1 MNPFR
6 VPLYDL
12 PEDVKKEVRQLKAD
26 TRKMQ
31 DLTLLEN
38 APDGVIRVPKENS
51 MLHFACSLCSMV
63 FSSLEEQKKHYKSEM
78 HLNKLKE
85 QSAADSDDDSSDE
98 EDDGLDVTEDGCLV
112 SLSLES
118 SRITVVKRLVES
130 GFNDRELAVSQ
141 LPDHLDG
148 HFCVLLY
155 RSGFFICGIYDR
167 GVLQISR
174 QEKRYT
180 TRRKQGG
187 AQHKKDNGT
196 GKAISM
202 GARLRRHNELLIQEF
217 VRSTLRSLHDQIAAC
232 SAVFLGTTKMHL
244 WRSGVGVTRRPIF
257 FDEGCLDRNDRRV
270 RKIPFFF
277 KKPNL
282 TEMNRIYSQLVS
294 VSVGDLQ
301 QAAVVLPVTT
311 ENVVKETPMEEA
323 KKEEVEVAPVAAA
336 EEECTGR
343 DAA

>member
-1 MNPFR
+1 M
-6 VPLYDL
+6 
-12 PEDVKKEVRQLKAD
+12 KKEVRQLKAD

-51 MLHFACSLCSMV
+51 LLHFACSLCSMV

-155 RSGFFICGIYDR
+155 RSGFSSAASTTAASCRSVVRRSATPR
-167 GVLQISR
+167 GGSR
-174 QEKRYT
+174 AAPS
-180 TRRKQGG
+180 TRR
-187 AQHKKDNGT
+187 T
-196 GKAISM
+196 T
-202 GARLRRHNELLIQEF
+202 ARERPSPWER
-217 VRSTLRSLHDQIAAC
+217 VSAA
-232 SAVFLGTTKMHL
+232 TT
-244 WRSGVGVTRRPIF
+244 S
-257 FDEGCLDRNDRRV
+257 C
-270 RKIPFFF
+270 
-277 KKPNL
+277 
-282 TEMNRIYSQLVS
+282 
-294 VSVGDLQ
+294 
-301 QAAVVLPVTT
+301 
-311 ENVVKETPMEEA
+311 
-323 KKEEVEVAPVAAA
+323 
-336 EEECTGR
+336 
-343 DAA
+343 

>member
-1 MNPFR
+1 M
-6 VPLYDL
+6 
-12 PEDVKKEVRQLKAD
+12 
-26 TRKMQ
+26 
-31 DLTLLEN
+31 
-38 APDGVIRVPKENS
+38 
-51 MLHFACSLCSMV
+51 
-63 FSSLEEQKKHYKSEM
+63 
-78 HLNKLKE
+78 
-85 QSAADSDDDSSDE
+85 
-98 EDDGLDVTEDGCLV
+98 DVTEDGCLV

-118 SRITVVKRLVES
+118 SWITVVKRLVES

-217 VRSTLRSLHDQIAAC
+217 VRSTLRSLHDQIAALKPPARRC
-232 SAVFLGTTKMHL
+232 SSA
-244 WRSGVGVTRRPIF
+244 RRRCTC
-257 FDEGCLDRNDRRV
+257 G
-270 RKIPFFF
+270 
-277 KKPNL
+277 
-282 TEMNRIYSQLVS
+282 
-294 VSVGDLQ
+294 
-301 QAAVVLPVTT
+301 
-311 ENVVKETPMEEA
+311 
-323 KKEEVEVAPVAAA
+323 AAA
-336 EEECTGR
+336 
-343 DAA
+343 